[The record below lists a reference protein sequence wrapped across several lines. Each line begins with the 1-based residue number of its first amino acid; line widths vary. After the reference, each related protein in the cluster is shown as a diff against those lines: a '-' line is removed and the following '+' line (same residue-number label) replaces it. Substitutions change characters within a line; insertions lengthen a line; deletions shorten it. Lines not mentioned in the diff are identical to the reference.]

1 MIPRHVQVALIL
13 LFVAVLG
20 MGFYARHLMRQAE
33 QPVAKASDLRPIAPP
48 VAGPAG
54 HATVFV
60 ADDGDGMLHKRDL
73 ALALPSEPGL
83 LAKEILRALVGTYLE
98 KGSAHPLGSGADIV
112 DVYLLNGNT
121 AVVDVNPAFADAHPS
136 GMLVEG
142 LTVASLVQT
151 LAANVPGVTR
161 VKILVDGKE
170 RQTLAGHADLMDFYD
185 TTAGSWP
192 VGQ

>member
-98 KGSAHPLGSGADIV
+98 KGSLRHRNLGLDDQS
-112 DVYLLNGNT
+112 NGLRHGN
-121 AVVDVNPAFADAHPS
+121 H
-136 GMLVEG
+136 G
-142 LTVASLVQT
+142 LWNQ
-151 LAANVPGVTR
+151 
-161 VKILVDGKE
+161 
-170 RQTLAGHADLMDFYD
+170 D
-185 TTAGSWP
+185 TFLRSRTHFLRI
-192 VGQ
+192 